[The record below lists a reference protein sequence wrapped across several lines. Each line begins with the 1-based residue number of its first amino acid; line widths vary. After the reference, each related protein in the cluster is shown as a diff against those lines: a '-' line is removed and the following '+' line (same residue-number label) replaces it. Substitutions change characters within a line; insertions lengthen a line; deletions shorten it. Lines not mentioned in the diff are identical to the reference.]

1 MKITGCVFLFVI
13 TFGIGLIFAAESPS
27 RKTEPASTSR
37 VEERMRDEKRRDEQ
51 AARAHA
57 ANVKV
62 ARFDSVWRVP
72 REEDI
77 DVFPSGEPLP
87 NRDRKII
94 ALMSFECEIHEE
106 THAVAGLIVK
116 AKDLGAEAVHL
127 LPTEPVISAQ
137 TLTTAPTPRDR
148 RVFRA
153 NAIVYK

>member
-77 DVFPSGEPLP
+77 NVFPSGEPLP

-106 THAVAGLIVK
+106 PM
-116 AKDLGAEAVHL
+116 L
-127 LPTEPVISAQ
+127 L
-137 TLTTAPTPRDR
+137 LD
-148 RVFRA
+148 
-153 NAIVYK
+153 